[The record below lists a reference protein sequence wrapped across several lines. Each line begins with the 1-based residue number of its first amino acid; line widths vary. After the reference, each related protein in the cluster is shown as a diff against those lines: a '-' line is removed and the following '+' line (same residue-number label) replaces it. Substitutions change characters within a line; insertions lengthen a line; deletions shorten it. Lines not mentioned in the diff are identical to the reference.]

1 MSAYGPH
8 NPVPREV
15 LQRIRDLLKA
25 GAFTDTA
32 IAAECGV
39 STPVVRRQAL
49 LLDALG
55 SMPRFD
61 GRAIGAIERAEKGIT
76 SVAAIKTSATM
87 GGDYDEAGVDLVD
100 VFAMPRTPKQIRR
113 FYRGDE

>member
-25 GAFTDTA
+25 GAFTDIA

-55 SMPRFD
+55 VDVKRDSN
-61 GRAIGAIERAEKGIT
+61 AIAAVERAERGVDGVA
-76 SVAAIKTSATM
+76 SVKRSATQ

-100 VFAMPRTPKQIRR
+100 VFAMPRTPKQIKR